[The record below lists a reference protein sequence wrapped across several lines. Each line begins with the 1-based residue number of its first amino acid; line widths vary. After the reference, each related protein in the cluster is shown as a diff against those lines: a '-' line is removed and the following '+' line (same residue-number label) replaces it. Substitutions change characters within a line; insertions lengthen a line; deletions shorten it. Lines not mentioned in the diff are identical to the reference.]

1 MASKLVNSQYLLDT
15 GGSVEIQGAERKPV
29 SDLIIGDIII
39 FQNQIIQ
46 ILTIAESD
54 EVRSDAVPT
63 SWVGTTAGKLVEL
76 DSSARIPA
84 VDGSLV
90 TNVVHTEVDPSSLK
104 ISNNLSDLNSAGTAR
119 TNMKTVR
126 SFSVQ
131 VVADGTNVTTSDTYY
146 IYISSALDGL
156 SLASFRAYFITAGAV
171 GALAQVTIQKK
182 NGGSWT
188 DMLTSASTI
197 LATLNEGTAGAID
210 AEAAAVATGDVLK
223 ISVPVQGLSTPQGL
237 LVNGTFN

>member
-1 MASKLVNSQYLLDT
+1 MASKLINSQYLLDS
-15 GGSVEIQGAERKPV
+15 GGSVEVQGAEPKPV
-29 SDLIIGDIII
+29 NDLIVGDVII
-39 FQNQIIQ
+39 FQNQIIS
-46 ILTIAESD
+46 ISSIAESD
-54 EVRSDAVPT
+54 EVRSDAVPA

-76 DSSARIPA
+76 DGSARIPA

-104 ISNNLSDLNSAGTAR
+104 ISNNLSDLNNAGTAR

-146 IYISSALDGL
+146 MYISSALNGL
-156 SLASFRAYFITAGAV
+156 SLASFQAYFITAGAT
-171 GALAQVTIQKK
+171 GIAAEVTIQKK

-188 DMLTSASTI
+188 DMLTSASTF
-197 LATLNEGTAGAID
+197 LPTANEGTAGVID
-210 AEAAAVATGDVLK
+210 GEAAVVATGDILK
-223 ISVPVQGLSTPQGL
+223 ISVPTQGLSTPQGL